1 MVKAVIMAGGKG
13 TRLRPLT
20 FTRPKPMI
28 PLVNRPIIQHTV
40 ERLKSMGFK
49 DILMTLNYR
58 PDSLKQHFQD
68 GSSMGVNISYSVE
81 KSPMGTGGS
90 VLKAKKYIDDTF
102 LVLSG
107 DVISNVNFK
116 DVLKFHKDKGALATL
131 VLTHVEDPAHFGIAV
146 LDEDSKIINYL
157 EKPSADQV
165 FSKLA
170 NTGIYIF
177 EPEIFDFFDDKK
189 GEIDFSREVF
199 PRLIAEDA
207 GIYGYIFEGY
217 WNDVGR
223 PETYLKATYDI
234 LNRKIREKI
243 YKKRAKQSIGK
254 IGNMWLGKNIHIGKK
269 VRIEGPVVIG
279 NNCFLDDGS
288 TISRGTVIGDGVFIG
303 KNSTI
308 QGSVILS
315 DSVVKENSFLSACII
330 DTHCTINE
338 NTIIENGVVTGS
350 RVEIGKNSI
359 VKSSRHI
366 TNQTNI
372 IPDSV
377 VDADF

>member
-1 MVKAVIMAGGKG
+1 MLKTVIMAGGKG

-40 ERLKSMGFK
+40 ERLKSMGFE
-49 DILMTLNYR
+49 DIVMTLNYR
-58 PDSLKQHFQD
+58 SDTVKEHFQD
-68 GSSMGVNISYSVE
+68 GSSMGVNINYSVE
-81 KSPMGTGGS
+81 ESPRGTGGS
-90 VLKAKKYIDDTF
+90 VLKAKKYIKDTF

-116 DVLKFHKDKGALATL
+116 DVLKFHKDKGAVATL
-131 VLTHVEDPAHFGIAV
+131 VLTPVEDPSHFGIAV

-165 FSKLA
+165 FSKIA

-177 EPEIFDFFDDKK
+177 EPEIFNFFDDKK
-189 GEIDFSREVF
+189 GEMDFSNEIF
-199 PRLIAEDA
+199 PRLIEEDA
-207 GIYGYIFEGY
+207 GIYGYVFDGY

-234 LNRKIREKI
+234 LNRKIHQKI

-254 IGNMWLGKNIHIGKK
+254 IGNIWMGKNIHIGRK
-269 VRIEGPVVIG
+269 VRIDGPVVIG

-288 TISRGTVIGDGVFIG
+288 KLSQGTVIGDGVYIG

-315 DSVVKENSFLSACII
+315 DSVVKENSFLSGCII

-338 NTIIENGVVTGS
+338 NTVIENGVVTGS
-350 RVEIGKNSI
+350 MVEIGKNSV

-366 TNQTNI
+366 KNHTNI
-372 IPDSV
+372 ISDSV
-377 VDADF
+377 VDANI